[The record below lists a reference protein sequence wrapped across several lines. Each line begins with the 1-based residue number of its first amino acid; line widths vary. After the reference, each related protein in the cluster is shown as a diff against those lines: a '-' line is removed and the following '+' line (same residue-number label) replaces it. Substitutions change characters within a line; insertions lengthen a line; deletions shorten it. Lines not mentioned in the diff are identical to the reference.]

1 MGYFDWP
8 GVIPHHYLVANYTA
22 RLSQAI
28 DIMTTF
34 PGDNVIAYSYADC
47 LLCHMCH
54 RPWSNIVLRVLSL
67 STISVWHQHAY
78 AH

>member
-8 GVIPHHYLVANYTA
+8 YVIPHHYLVANYTA

-34 PGDNVIAYSYADC
+34 PGENIISYTY
-47 LLCHMCH
+47 
-54 RPWSNIVLRVLSL
+54 V
-67 STISVWHQHAY
+67 
-78 AH
+78 